1 MKKLLQIVMDIG
13 EEMLLS
19 GAEIHRV
26 EDSICRM
33 CNAQGAKRTDV
44 FTTTSSMVVTL
55 YDDDDEPFTQTRRIA
70 PANTNIEKIHL
81 LNNLSRKIPNKRIS
95 LDNVEAELDNIRM
108 AKKYSFWMECLAY
121 AIITGGFTIFFGGNF
136 TEGLVS
142 LIIGCIGRFVV
153 LFIDKTN
160 MTRIFSKFICS
171 LLATILSYI
180 FVFIG
185 IIEDVD
191 MVMIGNIMVLIPA
204 VGLTNALRDLLTGH
218 SIAGTVRIIESVT
231 YALAIAAG
239 FLTAALFLGGLK

>member
-13 EEMLLS
+13 EEMLLC
-19 GAEIHRV
+19 GAEINRV
-26 EDSICRM
+26 EESICRM

-55 YDDDDEPFTQTRRIA
+55 YDNNEPYTQTRRIA
-70 PANTNIEKIHL
+70 PADTNIERIHL
-81 LNNLSRKIPNKRIS
+81 LNNLSRKISNNSIS
-95 LDNVEAELDNIRM
+95 IEDAEREVNDIRKT
-108 AKKYSFWMECLAY
+108 KKYPFWTECLAY
-121 AIITGGFTIFFGGNF
+121 AMIIGGFTIFFGGSF
-136 TEGLVS
+136 IEGLVS

-160 MTRIFSKFICS
+160 MSRIFSKFICS
-171 LLATILSYI
+171 LLATVLSYI
-180 FVFIG
+180 FVFLD
-185 IIEDVD
+185 IIENVD

-204 VGLTNALRDLLTGH
+204 IGLTNALRDLLTGH